1 MKLPDKLHV
10 PDPEK
15 DRHYPF
21 DYSVFYDDPEQAD
34 RYDFV
39 FTVSPVPDR
48 AGWETDSG
56 TEGYGIP
63 RKLAEEIA
71 FRYNDFPA
79 MLRVVEA
86 AREAEKQLR
95 RRHHVCEDSWY
106 SCPASGD
113 CINEQAG
120 KECWCGADKDNAM
133 ADKLAQAL
141 ADYDSH

>member
-10 PDPEK
+10 PDPEA

-21 DYSVFYDDPEQAD
+21 DYSVFYDDPERAD

-86 AREAEKQLR
+86 AREAIAAFDAANEVKYDENKWDRL
-95 RRHHVCEDSWY
+95 VG
-106 SCPASGD
+106 SGSHER
-113 CINEQAG
+113 IRE
-120 KECWCGADKDNAM
+120 
-133 ADKLAQAL
+133 AL
-141 ADYDSH
+141 ADYDKSGS